1 MLHLS
6 EDQQKI
12 QLKANELSKEKL
24 NPTNDVLFKF
34 IFGRPERKQI
44 TIAFLND
51 LLYEE
56 LGHKI
61 KDLIFENTE
70 QTPNSDNG
78 KLTRLDIACVLDSGE
93 KVDIE
98 MQVAYE
104 KSFTNRTL
112 YYWSQMYL
120 GSILNS
126 EDYGKLTPCIC
137 INILDFVLFKDEPS
151 AFTSYA
157 IFERK
162 SHALLNGDLNL
173 HFLEIPKFQK
183 KEHMTKMERWLAMFS
198 KKLSYQE
205 KMQIAKEDPMMH
217 NMLKSYDAFFL
228 NNEERLK
235 YINRQMAIYDYK
247 TAMRSSRET
256 GLAEGEAIGLEKG
269 EAIGLEKGR
278 KEGIAQAKEQ
288 TVLTLVKKGMTLKN
302 AMEILDMSEQEQ
314 SEIIKKHPELNE
326 ASK

>member
-1 MLHLS
+1 M
-6 EDQQKI
+6 
-12 QLKANELSKEKL
+12 
-24 NPTNDVLFKF
+24 
-34 IFGRPERKQI
+34 
-44 TIAFLND
+44 
-51 LLYEE
+51 
-56 LGHKI
+56 
-61 KDLIFENTE
+61 
-70 QTPNSDNG
+70 
-78 KLTRLDIACVLDSGE
+78 TRLDIACLLDSGE

-126 EDYGKLTPCIC
+126 EDYGKLTPCIF

-157 IFERK
+157 ICERK
-162 SHALLNGDLNL
+162 CHALLNSDLNL
-173 HFLEIPKFQK
+173 HVLEIPKFQK
-183 KEHMTKMERWLAMFS
+183 KKHMSKMVRWLAMFS

-235 YINRQMAIYDYK
+235 YINRQMAIYDYN
-247 TAMRSSRET
+247 TAMRSSKEI
-256 GLAEGEAIGLEKG
+256 GLAEGEAIGIEKG
-269 EAIGLEKGR
+269 KVIGIEKGR

-302 AMEILDMSEQEQ
+302 AIEILDMSEQEL

-326 ASK
+326 APK